1 MGHSSSISVHNLG
14 KHFTVPRRNAG
25 LKAALRSVVRR
36 ATSEVVAV
44 DGITFNIA
52 PGEIVGVLAFVFHPT
67 AHVTPLTVLLFFP
80 SLLLAIAIR
89 FLVEWSLGLSAFW
102 TTQMSA
108 VIQAYYVALF
118 FLSGQM
124 GPLTLFPVPVQVLA
138 QLLPFQWMLA
148 FPVQLLLGQ
157 VDQHAIVPGLVAQGI
172 WLCLSLALMTVLWRC
187 GLRRYTGT
195 GA

>member
-1 MGHSSSISVHNLG
+1 
-14 KHFTVPRRNAG
+14 
-25 LKAALRSVVRR
+25 
-36 ATSEVVAV
+36 
-44 DGITFNIA
+44 
-52 PGEIVGVLAFVFHPT
+52 
-67 AHVTPLTVLLFFP
+67 
-80 SLLLAIAIR
+80 
-89 FLVEWSLGLSAFW
+89 
-102 TTQMSA
+102 MSA
-108 VIQAYYVALF
+108 VIQVYYVALF

-157 VDQHAIVPGLVAQGI
+157 VDQHAIVLGLVAQGI
-172 WLCLSLALMTVLWRC
+172 WLCLSLALMTVLWHC